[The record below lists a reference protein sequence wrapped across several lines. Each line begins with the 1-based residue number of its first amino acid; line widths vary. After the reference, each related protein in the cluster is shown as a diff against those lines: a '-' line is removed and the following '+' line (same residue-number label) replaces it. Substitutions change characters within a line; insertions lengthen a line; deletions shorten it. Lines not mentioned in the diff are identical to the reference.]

1 MSTDEVVAPRQASIG
16 GRFSR
21 FYARLIAVLCW
32 GFILF
37 LPAYAVFG
45 DLGWRWWQV
54 ALAQVGITLVA
65 LALGALMWSEASAQ
79 RADTERL
86 QRTGRPAVAEILDLE
101 VIDPGDGSHDVA
113 RMTLRIRGDDVPEF
127 EAVYRVDHD
136 KKLFRVGAHF
146 KAIVDPADN
155 LFTLKQV

>member
-1 MSTDEVVAPRQASIG
+1 MSTDEVMTPRQASIG

-21 FYARLIAVLCW
+21 FYARFTAVLCW

-37 LPAYAVFG
+37 LPAYVIFG
-45 DLGWRWWQV
+45 ELGWRWWQV

-86 QRTGRPAVAEILDLE
+86 QRVGRPAVAEVLELE

-127 EAVYRVDHD
+127 EAVYRVDHN
-136 KKLFRVGAHF
+136 KELYRVGAHF
-146 KAIVDPADN
+146 AAIVDPADN
-155 LFTLKQV
+155 LFTLQQI